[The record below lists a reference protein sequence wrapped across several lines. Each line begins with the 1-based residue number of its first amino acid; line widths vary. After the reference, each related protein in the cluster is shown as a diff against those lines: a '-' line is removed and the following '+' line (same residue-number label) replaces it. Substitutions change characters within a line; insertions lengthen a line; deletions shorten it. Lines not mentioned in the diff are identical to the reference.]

1 VSTERL
7 TREELAMDHALGLCE
22 GEALERA
29 ERLEAT
35 DALYIALLADMR
47 MKLSELDHGA
57 PERAPASIS
66 FDTLTTL
73 IDARQPAPP
82 APAAV
87 PATPASPGLL
97 ERLGFF
103 RPAALAAGLAAAL
116 LGGTL
121 LIERSRP
128 PDTPVYV
135 AVLETPEGRPAAV
148 VNAFADGTVTLVPIE
163 TIGVPQGRILEV
175 WTLQTREQGPVS
187 VGRMDKARTLKLD
200 LNRLARPDI
209 GHLFEITVEPP
220 GGSPTG
226 RPTGPVL
233 MKGLASTAL

>member
-1 VSTERL
+1 MSAERL
-7 TREELAMDHALGLCE
+7 IREELAMDHALGLCE

-35 DALYIALLADMR
+35 DALYAALLSDMR
-47 MKLSELDHGA
+47 AKLSELDRTA
-57 PERAPASIS
+57 PEREPASIS
-66 FDTLTTL
+66 FDTLTAL
-73 IDARQPAPP
+73 IDAPQPARPV
-82 APAAV
+82 PAA
-87 PATPASPGLL
+87 TPSPSPGLL

-103 RPAALAAGLAAAL
+103 RPAALAAGLAAAV
-116 LGGTL
+116 LGGAL
-121 LIERSRP
+121 LIERARP
-128 PDTPVYV
+128 PAAPVYV

-148 VNAFADGTVTLVPIE
+148 VNAFADGAVTLVPIE

-187 VGRMDKARTLKLD
+187 VGRMDRARTLKLD
-200 LNRLARPDI
+200 LDRLARPDI